1 MQNHRKTVVLLL
13 FLFISSGIAAQ
24 LNFKVGYKGGFLDP
38 TINNEIIRAYNAD
51 KPWLTKSFKDLKYL
65 SGLVLGFRNRWDL
78 VAIDVS
84 WYGSFSRNKSEG
96 VDPTLNSTYE
106 RTLNYGFSS
115 ISLGIENFI
124 GNFSFGA
131 SIDIDKTDIRTLKT
145 GRPDRF
151 TVVDEWGYGSHFFV
165 AWNVKSTQLEFSIRP
180 FVQIP
185 WKEVDLSPL
194 ADELEVSIPGD
205 NLNENFMN
213 FGVMFIFFNGPQ

>member
-1 MQNHRKTVVLLL
+1 MRATGVDCRRSVAYEENSAAVDTV
-13 FLFISSGIAAQ
+13 FCPPNIPGPDGEPAGIAQ
-24 LNFKVGYKGGFLDP
+24 P
-38 TINNEIIRAYNAD
+38 
-51 KPWLTKSFKDLKYL
+51 
-65 SGLVLGFRNRWDL
+65 GL
-78 VAIDVS
+78 I
-84 WYGSFSRNKSEG
+84 
-96 VDPTLNSTYE
+96 
-106 RTLNYGFSS
+106 NYGFSS

-194 ADELEVSIPGD
+194 ADELEVNIPGD